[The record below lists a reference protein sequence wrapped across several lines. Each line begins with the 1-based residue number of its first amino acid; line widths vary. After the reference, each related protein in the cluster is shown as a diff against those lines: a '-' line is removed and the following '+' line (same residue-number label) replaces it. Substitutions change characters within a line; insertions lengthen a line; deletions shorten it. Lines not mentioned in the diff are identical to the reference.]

1 MAKFKLTNNA
11 VKDLSDIWN
20 YTFDTWSESQ
30 ADKYYK
36 LILNACAAIAEK
48 QQQGKVYEEIYPE
61 LKGKKVSKH
70 IIFYRI
76 MEDKSI
82 EITRILHERMD
93 LKNKLTSL
101 LPSEVKN
108 DPLITRSK

>member
-20 YTFDTWSESQ
+20 YTYNTWSESQ

-36 LILNACAAIAEK
+36 LILNACAAIAK
-48 QQQGKVYEEIYPE
+48 KPLQGKVYEEVYPD
-61 LKGKKVSKH
+61 LKGKKTSKH

-76 MEDKSI
+76 MDDKSI
-82 EITRILHERMD
+82 EVTRILHERME
-93 LKNKLTSL
+93 LKNKL
-101 LPSEVKN
+101 K
-108 DPLITRSK
+108 

>member
-36 LILNACAAIAEK
+36 LILNACAAIAK
-48 QQQGKVYEEIYPE
+48 KPNQGKVYEEIYLD
-61 LKGKKVSKH
+61 LKGEKASKH

-76 MEDKSI
+76 MGDNSI

-93 LKNKLTSL
+93 LKNKLQ
-101 LPSEVKN
+101 
-108 DPLITRSK
+108 

>member
-20 YTFDTWSESQ
+20 YTFETWSESQ

-36 LILNACAAIAEK
+36 LILNACAAIAK
-48 QQQGKVYEEIYPE
+48 KPLQGKVYEEVYPD
-61 LKGKKVSKH
+61 LKGKKTSKH

-76 MEDKSI
+76 MDDKSI
-82 EITRILHERMD
+82 EVTRILHERME
-93 LKNKLTSL
+93 LKNKL
-101 LPSEVKN
+101 K
-108 DPLITRSK
+108 

>member
-1 MAKFKLTNNA
+1 MAGFKFTNSA

-36 LILNACAAIAEK
+36 LLLNACSTIAKKPEIR
-48 QQQGKVYEEIYPE
+48 KVYPEIYTD
-61 LKGKKVSKH
+61 LKGKLTSKH
-70 IIFYRI
+70 IIFYRVL
-76 MEDKSI
+76 EDQSI

-93 LKNKLTSL
+93 LKNKF
-101 LPSEVKN
+101 K
-108 DPLITRSK
+108 